1 MSSIRSAVFYSALSK
16 YSLSAIGLLSTIL
29 VARLL
34 TPAEIGTF
42 AIASAVV
49 MLLGEIRMIGAGIFL
64 VRERE
69 LTPDKIRSAMGLTM
83 LMSWGL
89 GIGLI
94 LAAPFIARFYE
105 ITEIMLIFWIL
116 AVSFITA
123 PFISMPAALLTRELQ
138 YNVLFKIR
146 LATALTNLATTL
158 ILILLGFSFYAL
170 AWGSTL
176 SMVVQSIITLYYAP
190 ANMVWKPLFSGL
202 KPILRVGIFSS
213 TANIAKQSQLLLPD
227 LVLGRVGT
235 TSQVALY
242 SRGLGFIE
250 FLSKTLV
257 QGVSPVVL
265 PYLSKIN
272 REGGDTVIAYI
283 KATTLLGAIIWPVM
297 AVASLVSLPAIRLF
311 FGDQWDAAAPV
322 ASVLAFWAIVR
333 SVHAF
338 FQPMMVSSGFEGRMV
353 LKELLVFG
361 LYLSMIIVAAPH
373 GLVSIAWAMLLAAG
387 IDALLSTLVLS
398 KVLGL
403 SPIRFYRAM
412 LPNAILA
419 VICWLVT
426 WLLGFWVDYT
436 SGAVLVPIGTVAA
449 VLPFIWLAGLMILR
463 HPLYD
468 ELYSIWRQL
477 MARRRRDLKQ

>member
-1 MSSIRSAVFYSALSK
+1 MPTVRSAVYYSALSK

-49 MLLGEIRMIGAGIFL
+49 MLLGEVRLIGAGVFL
-64 VRERE
+64 VREKE

-83 LMSWGL
+83 MMSWGL
-89 GIGLI
+89 GLGLI
-94 LAAPFIARFYE
+94 LAAPFIARFYDIAE
-105 ITEIMLIFWIL
+105 IRLIFWIL

-123 PFISMPAALLTRELQ
+123 PFISMPAALLSRELK
-138 YNVLFKIR
+138 YNILFRIR
-146 LATALTNLATTL
+146 LATALANLITTL
-158 ILILLGFSFYAL
+158 TLIILGFSFYAL
-170 AWGSTL
+170 AWGSAL
-176 SMVVQSIITLYYAP
+176 SMLIQSLITLYYAP
-190 ANMVWKPLFSGL
+190 ANMVWKPRFRGL

-213 TANIAKQSQLLLPD
+213 SANIAKQSQLLLPD
-227 LVLGRVGT
+227 LVLGRMGNT
-235 TSQVALY
+235 TQVALY

-272 REGGDTVIAYI
+272 REGGSMTEAYTR
-283 KATTLLGAIIWPVM
+283 ASVLLSAIIWPVL

-322 ASVLAFWAIVR
+322 ASVLAFWAITR

-338 FQPMMVSSGFEGRMV
+338 FEQMMVSAGFEGSMV
-353 LKELLVFG
+353 AKELVVFG
-361 LYLSMIIVAAPH
+361 LYLALIITAAPN
-373 GLVSIAWAMLLAAG
+373 GLVSIAWAMLVAAG
-387 IDALLSTLVLS
+387 IDAVLSTLILR

-403 SPIRFYRAM
+403 SAARFYRALM
-412 LPNAILA
+412 PNFILA
-419 VICWLVT
+419 FVCWLAT
-426 WLLGFWVDYT
+426 WLLGLWVDF
-436 SGAVLVPIGTVAA
+436 SSSAILVPIGTVAV
-449 VLPFIWLAGLMILR
+449 VLPFVWLAGIKILR
-463 HPLYD
+463 HPIYD
-468 ELYSIWRQL
+468 EIYNIWFQL
-477 MARRRRDLKQ
+477 IARRRRDRG